1 MKAIVLLSGGLD
13 STVML
18 ANVLA
23 QGRQVTALT
32 FDYCQRNHPEIAAAS
47 YVAKHYAICH
57 GIIKL
62 DAKTFDKS
70 SLVSDIQVP
79 KGRNLAEINCG
90 TIPSTYVPA
99 RNTLFLA
106 YATAYAEVL
115 EAHEIYL
122 GANAADQKAY
132 PDTRPEYQAAFQGL
146 LNVATKQ
153 AVEGNIPK
161 LLFPQLKM
169 DKKEII
175 KLGVS
180 LKAPL
185 HLTLSCY
192 DPSEGQHCG
201 RCDACYLRKTGF
213 VAAGCEDPTP
223 YLEKGLPLEAAD
235 I

>member
-1 MKAIVLLSGGLD
+1 MKAIILLSGGLD

-18 ANVLA
+18 ANAVA
-23 QGRQVTALT
+23 QGRQVLALT
-32 FDYCQRNHPEIAAAS
+32 FDYCQRHRCELAAAS
-47 YVAKHYAICH
+47 AVAAHY
-57 GIIKL
+57 GISHRVVVI

-70 SLVSDIQVP
+70 ALVSDIQVP
-79 KGRNLAEINCG
+79 KGRNLDQINSG
-90 TIPSTYVPA
+90 AIPSTYVPA

-106 YATAYAEVL
+106 YATAHAEVL
-115 EAHEIYL
+115 EAQEIYF

-153 AVEGNIPK
+153 AVEGHAPK
-161 LLFPQLKM
+161 LLFPQVKM

-175 KLGVS
+175 KLGTS

-192 DPSEGQHCG
+192 DPFEGKHCG

-213 VAAGCEDPTP
+213 LAAGCEDSTS
-223 YLEKGLPLEAAD
+223 YLVNGLPLEAAD
-235 I
+235 L